1 MYKPETD
8 TPNFDDDNTDD
19 ENPDG
24 EEGATCDGVFTG
36 IPMGDDD
43 AGTNGANGWGADDTN
58 ANDGWGASNGASDW
72 GNGNSVPV
80 AANWG

>member
-1 MYKPETD
+1 MYKPETE
-8 TPNFDDDNTDD
+8 TPNFDDDDTDD

-24 EEGATCDGVFTG
+24 EEAATSDGAFTG

-43 AGTNGANGWGADDTN
+43 NPGTNGANGWGAEDTN
-58 ANDGWGASNGASDW
+58 GDSGW

-80 AANWG
+80 ASDWG